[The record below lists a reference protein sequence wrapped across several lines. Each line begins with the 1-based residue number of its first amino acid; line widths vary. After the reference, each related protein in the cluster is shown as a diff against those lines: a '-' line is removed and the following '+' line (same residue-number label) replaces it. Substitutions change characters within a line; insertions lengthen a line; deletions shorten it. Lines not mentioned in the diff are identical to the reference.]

1 MIYKDKQT
9 LSWWE
14 IRAIQATNIEDID
27 FPDIVALDKDEQI
40 ILIAEVKGLP
50 FNFQETKAKQ
60 YAILRLIDYLQA
72 AKIAIPF
79 AMLVDVNKILIF
91 KWDGN
96 NLSEPIISLNTA
108 DVLSHYEP
116 KFRDTNIFSLY
127 LKGLTEAWISD
138 FCYHWKSEIPPA
150 SKEIEEIGLSQLL
163 KGGITQP

>member
-1 MIYKDKQT
+1 MIYSERQT
-9 LSWWE
+9 LTWWE
-14 IRAIQATNIEDID
+14 IRALQATNIDNID
-27 FPDIVALDKDEQI
+27 FPDIVALDKEEQI

-50 FNFQETKAKQ
+50 FNFQETKTKK

-72 AKIAIPF
+72 TKIVIPF
-79 AMLVDVNKILIF
+79 AMLVDTNNILIF

-96 NLSEPIISLNTA
+96 NLSEPILSLSTA

-116 KFRDTNIFSLY
+116 EFRDKSIFSLY

-138 FCYHWKSEIPPA
+138 FCYQWKSEIPPA
-150 SKEIEEIGLSQLL
+150 SKEIAEIGLSQLL